1 MLLTLKPV
9 IYAANVADSDLAT
22 GNAMSKIVFDFAAA
36 EGNTCVLVSAQVQIK
51 CFIATPPPPGYRPCA
66 ECGSYSIQQGQTI
79 QIEASQYL
87 FSNGQGGLDI
97 TITDLDGDM
106 VRIQLRVTTE
116 DPDSASV
123 AVAVSM

>member
-1 MLLTLKPV
+1 MTIQYDFDARPISPGESRDFTLTSSTP
-9 IYAANVADSDLAT
+9 S
-22 GNAMSKIVFDFAAA
+22 
-36 EGNTCVLVSAQVQIK
+36 QVQIK

-87 FSNGQGGLDI
+87 FSNAQGGLDI
-97 TITDLDGDM
+97 TITDLDGDV